1 MQNVSCSACCIALLH
16 SQFCWITTHSCQK
29 LQLLV
34 AKKNFLLWLIDR
46 SRWQQTATFYQD
58 YLHCTELLAGKV
70 CFIWWQ
76 PHSACCGCHQA
87 CWPSLALLFCAL
99 FTMPIILTG
108 ELLVLL
114 FQIFLLL
121 LLLSLLLLPAGH
133 PGHAR
138 GARLGGEDRTPRTSR
153 PPSSSP
159 LSLHPPR
166 FGHETCCHTG
176 WGRGPRSRVYHEN
189 QLVGRPQ
196 QHQVMSPRPLSTG
209 GQWHEH

>member
-1 MQNVSCSACCIALLH
+1 M
-16 SQFCWITTHSCQK
+16 
-29 LQLLV
+29 
-34 AKKNFLLWLIDR
+34 
-46 SRWQQTATFYQD
+46 
-58 YLHCTELLAGKV
+58 TEDSYILPRLFAFGKV
-70 CFIWWQ
+70 CSIWWQ
-76 PHSACCGCHQA
+76 PHSACCGRLQA

-99 FTMPIILTG
+99 FTTPIIPTG

-114 FQIFLLL
+114 LQLVSLLL
-121 LLLSLLLLPAGH
+121 LLPLLLLPAGH

-138 GARLGGEDRTPRTSR
+138 GARLGGEDGTPRTSR
-153 PPSSSP
+153 RPSSSP

-176 WGRGPRSRVYHEN
+176 WGRGPRPRVYHEN

-209 GQWHEH
+209 GQWHEHLAGTRQEGKTQESWGCCRLTFKLEYSLLRLYSCTEWRWCFSCCNI